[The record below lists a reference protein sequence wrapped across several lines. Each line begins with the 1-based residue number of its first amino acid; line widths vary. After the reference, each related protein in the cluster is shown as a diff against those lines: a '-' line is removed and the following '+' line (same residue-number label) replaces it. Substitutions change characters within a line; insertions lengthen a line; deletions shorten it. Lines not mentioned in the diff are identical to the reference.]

1 MNKKTSKYLDLLN
14 KNEEILLNFL
24 RAKFPIFHN
33 SNFFFRDLQYGI
45 KNFLEKKDIF
55 VSYKQAD
62 ELAIEIAKHFEN
74 KQIFTKNNEKA
85 WTLKYPEFVTTEPG
99 DPF

>member
-1 MNKKTSKYLDLLN
+1 MDKKTSKYLDLLN

-74 KQIFTKNNEKA
+74 KQIFTKINEKA
-85 WTLKYPEFVTTEPG
+85 WTVKYPEFVTTEPG

>member
-1 MNKKTSKYLDLLN
+1 MDKKTSKYLDLLN

-74 KQIFTKNNEKA
+74 KQIFTKINEKA
-85 WTLKYPEFVTTEPG
+85 WTVKYPEFATTEPG

>member
-14 KNEEILLNFL
+14 MNEEILLNFL

-74 KQIFTKNNEKA
+74 KQIFTKINEKA
-85 WTLKYPEFVTTEPG
+85 WTVKYPEFVTTEPG

>member
-1 MNKKTSKYLDLLN
+1 MNKKTSKYLELLN
-14 KNEEILLNFL
+14 KNEEILLNFF

-55 VSYKQAD
+55 VSYQQAD
-62 ELAIEIAKHFEN
+62 ELAKEIAKNFES
-74 KQIFTKNNEKA
+74 KQIFTKINDKA
-85 WTLKYPEFVTTEPG
+85 WTIKYPGFATTAPG
-99 DPF
+99 DPL